1 MAKPCSTHHAPV
13 DSGADLVSA
22 LAQIG
27 AQIDHQ
33 PLRSSALARIMR
45 ETFHGS
51 DAGGAWDW
59 RMAYDLM
66 QAAAVQ
72 MLLRGDGA
80 AGDIAAAK
88 LLASRLLTETRRS
101 EQQIRLQQFSTP
113 LPYAALVVRAAAI
126 RKGETVLEPSAGT
139 SALAAFA
146 ARAGATLLLNEIDPF
161 RQRLLRALFGGE
173 VTGHDGEHIDDLLQ
187 TPVLPDIVVMN
198 PPFASSVDRARDKHI
213 AAKHLIGAAKRL
225 APGGRLVAIMLP
237 GFTPERDA
245 AHWARACGLLTPRLA
260 LTIPG
265 QVYRK
270 LGTTVETQLMV
281 FDKVQED
288 GEMIRAAVQDLEEAL
303 PFVDTV
309 AANRPET
316 RPVQRAATNPHAR
329 SVGPLLVTRKR
340 PVAKVAASNAQTNAA
355 IPLTF
360 TSLEAPRDNTPVSDI
375 YARYRP
381 QRIEIA
387 GAQEHPTPLVESI
400 AMASVAPPMP
410 SNTGSDDLRLPARL
424 IEEGHLSEAQ
434 LETIIMAH
442 DAHGRDLPGR
452 FTIDDDQTKLTRA
465 DDDPYACHYRLGYFL
480 GDGTGCGK
488 GRECAGLILV
498 NWLAGRRKAIWVSKS
513 ATLIEDAIRDWTDL
527 GGSPA
532 DIQPLSKWKP
542 DQPVPMGDGIL
553 FVTYATL
560 RSAGKCGTTRL
571 SQILDWMGDD
581 FDGVLAFDEA
591 HAMQNA
597 AGSEQGRGVKPS
609 QQGLAGLRLQLAA
622 PRARVFYISATG
634 ATSVHNLAYAARLG
648 LWGQGPEYPFPSR
661 ESFVSAMEAG
671 GVAAMEVVARD
682 LKTLGLYT
690 ARALSFD
697 GVEYDV
703 LEHALTPAQIEVY
716 DAYAGAFRTIHHNL
730 EAALTATGVN
740 DASGET
746 NASAARA
753 SAKSRFESTKQRFF
767 NHLLMGMK
775 APTIIRAIEEDLAAG
790 KACVIQVVST
800 GESLLKRRL
809 ETTDPEDEL
818 VEGALTQRDY
828 VLGYLEQAFPIHAQ
842 KLVEID
848 GTMVAEPL
856 RDETGALVVSREA
869 LALRDAAMMD
879 LMTLAPIPSALDQI
893 LWAFGD
899 EAVAEVTGRS
909 IRPLKAEDGHL
920 FIEKRAASSNSSETQ
935 AFMDGEK
942 DILIFS
948 DAGGTGRSYHAAQ
961 TAKNQKRRRHY
972 LLEPGWRADA
982 AIQGLGRTH
991 RSAQVSAPFF
1001 RVCTSDVHGE
1011 KRFTSTIAKR
1021 LNQLGALT
1029 KGQRETGSQGMFREE
1044 DNLESPI
1051 ARAALRGYFADLA
1064 AGRAEAMSYESFTD
1078 WTALRLI
1085 DKDGV
1090 LLEELPPIQRFLNR
1104 VLALP
1109 IHMQNA
1115 LFAEFMR
1122 RIADQTERARAA
1134 GMLDLGVETLR
1145 GEKIEQVSTEDLWT
1159 CPKSGAVTR
1168 IIGLEV
1174 TDPVHVLGAEE
1185 AISRNLDKTTMVNRA
1200 SGRAALISARPMQ
1213 MYDEDIVTLMRKA
1226 VRPNGSS
1233 YLEEMRFESS
1243 AWEEIGKSEFIR
1255 LWDEE
1260 AAALPKT
1267 TTTKLYLLTGL
1278 LLPIWKDI
1286 PTTNERIYRVTPDGA
1301 TAMIGRTLS
1310 EDGAA
1315 ALRARFLVSDPQT
1328 PQEMLTAA
1336 LGTTAPVDLGR
1347 GLTLTRRRVAGEMRL
1362 ELGGADRGMIDGL
1375 KALGCF
1381 TEIIAFQLRVFLP
1394 HEEGVDTLGI
1404 LARIVGQGTS
1414 KAADQAA

>member
-1 MAKPCSTHHAPV
+1 MSKPNPANPAFPISDT
-13 DSGADLVSA
+13 DLASA
-22 LAQIG
+22 LAQIC
-27 AQIDHQ
+27 AEIVHQ

-72 MLLRGDGA
+72 VLLRGEGA
-80 AGDIAAAK
+80 SGDIAAAR

-113 LPYAALVVRAAAI
+113 LPFAVLVLRAAAI

-139 SALAAFA
+139 GALAAFA

-173 VTGHDGEHIDDLLQ
+173 VTGHDREHIDDLLQ
-187 TPVLPDIVVMN
+187 SPLLPDVVVMN
-198 PPFASSVDRARDKHI
+198 PPFASSVDRSRDKHI
-213 AAKHLIGAAKRL
+213 AAKHLIAAAKRL
-225 APGGRLVAIMLP
+225 AHGGRLVAIMPP

-245 AHWARACGLLTPRLA
+245 PHWSRACGLLTPRLA
-260 LTIPG
+260 LTMPG

-270 LGTTVETQLMV
+270 LGTSVETQLMV

-288 GEMIRAAVQDLEEAL
+288 GEMIRASVQGLDEAL
-303 PFVDTV
+303 PFVDAV
-309 AANRPET
+309 AATRPEM
-316 RPVQRAATNPHAR
+316 RPVQQAAAIPHAR
-329 SVGPLLVTRKR
+329 PTVPSSAPRNR
-340 PVAKVAASNAQTNAA
+340 RAAPVAASKSRANAVV
-355 IPLTF
+355 PLTF
-360 TSLEAPRDNTPVSDI
+360 KSLDIPRDNTPISDI
-375 YARYRP
+375 YARYHP

-387 GAQEHPTPLVESI
+387 DAQEHPTPLVESI
-400 AMASVAPPMP
+400 AMASVAPPVP
-410 SNTGSDDLRLPARL
+410 SGAASAELRLPAKL

-465 DDDPYACHYRLGYFL
+465 DNDPDANAYRLGYFL

-542 DQPVPMGDGIL
+542 DQLIPMGDGIL

-571 SQILDWMGDD
+571 SKILDWMGKD

-622 PRARVFYISATG
+622 PRAR
-634 ATSVHNLAYAARLG
+634 
-648 LWGQGPEYPFPSR
+648 
-661 ESFVSAMEAG
+661 
-671 GVAAMEVVARD
+671 
-682 LKTLGLYT
+682 
-690 ARALSFD
+690 ALSFD

-703 LEHALTPAQIEVY
+703 LEHALTPAQIEIY

-775 APTIIRAIEEDLAAG
+775 APTIIRAIEDDLAAG
-790 KACVIQVVST
+790 NACVIQVVST

-809 ETTDPEDEL
+809 ETMDAEDEL
-818 VEGALTQRDY
+818 VEGALTPRDY

-848 GTMVAEPL
+848 GNMVAEPL

-869 LALRDAAMMD
+869 LALRDAAMME

-909 IRPLKAEDGHL
+909 IRPLKAADGHL
-920 FIEKRAASSNSSETQ
+920 FIEKRSASSNSSETQ

-942 DILIFS
+942 NILIFS

-1021 LNQLGALT
+1021 LDQLGALT

-1122 RIADQTERARAA
+1122 RIADQSERARAA
-1134 GMLDLGVETLR
+1134 GTLDLGVETLR

-1174 TDPVHVLGAEE
+1174 TDPVYILGADE
-1185 AISRNLDKTTMVNRA
+1185 AMSRNPDKLPMVNRA

-1233 YLEEMRFESS
+1233 YLEETRFELS
-1243 AWEEIGKSEFIR
+1243 AWEEIGKPEFTR
-1255 LWDEE
+1255 LWDAE
-1260 AAALPKT
+1260 AASLPKT

-1301 TAMIGRTLS
+1301 TPMIGRTLS
-1310 EDGAA
+1310 EEGAA
-1315 ALRARFLVSDPQT
+1315 ALRARFLVSNPQT
-1328 PQEMLTAA
+1328 PQKMLTAA
-1336 LGTTAPVDLGR
+1336 LGTTASVDLGR

-1362 ELGGADRGMIDGL
+1362 ELCGADKGMIEGL
-1375 KALGCF
+1375 KTMGCF

-1394 HEEGVDTLGI
+1394 HGDGIDTAGI
-1404 LARIVGQGTS
+1404 LSRIVGQGTS
-1414 KAADQAA
+1414 KAAEQAA

>member
-1 MAKPCSTHHAPV
+1 MSRPKPANPALSISDT
-13 DSGADLVSA
+13 DLATA
-22 LAQIG
+22 LKQIG
-27 AQIDHQ
+27 VEIAHQ
-33 PLRSSALARIMR
+33 PLRSSVLARIMR

-51 DAGGAWDW
+51 DASGAWDW

-72 MLLRGDGA
+72 MLLREGA
-80 AGDIAAAK
+80 KGDIAGAK
-88 LLASRLLTETRRS
+88 LLASLLLTETRRS

-113 LPYAALVVRAAAI
+113 LAFATMVVRAAAI

-139 SALAAFA
+139 GALAAFA
-146 ARAGATLLLNEIDPF
+146 ARAGGTFLLNEIDPF

-173 VTGHDGEHIDDLLQ
+173 VTDHDGEHIDDLLQ
-187 TPVLPDIVVMN
+187 TPVLPDVVVMN
-198 PPFASSVDRARDKHI
+198 PPFASSVDRSRDKHI
-213 AAKHLIGAAKRL
+213 AAKHLIAAAKRL
-225 APGGRLVAIMLP
+225 APGGRLVAIMPP

-245 AHWARACGLLTPRLA
+245 AHWSRACGLLTPRLA
-260 LTIPG
+260 LTMPG

-270 LGTTVETQLMV
+270 LGTSVETQLMV

-288 GEMIRAAVQDLEEAL
+288 GEMIRASVRDLDEAL
-303 PFVDTV
+303 AYVDAV
-309 AANRPET
+309 AATRTEMRPMQQAAAIPHR
-316 RPVQRAATNPHAR
+316 RPTVLSSAPRKTATAPAA
-329 SVGPLLVTRKR
+329 VTK
-340 PVAKVAASNAQTNAA
+340 PQANAA
-355 IPLTF
+355 ISLTF
-360 TSLEAPRDNTPVSDI
+360 TNLETPRDNTPVSDI

-410 SNTGSDDLRLPARL
+410 SGTASAELRLPARL

-465 DDDPYACHYRLGYFL
+465 DDDPDARVYRLGYFL

-542 DQPVPMGDGIL
+542 DQPIPMGDGIL
-553 FVTYATL
+553 FATYATL

-571 SQILDWMGDD
+571 SQILDWMGEG
-581 FDGVLAFDEA
+581 FKGVLAFDEA

-703 LEHALTPAQIEVY
+703 LEHALTPAQIEIY

-775 APTIIRAIEEDLAAG
+775 APSIIRAIKDDLAVG

-809 ETTDPEDEL
+809 ETMDPEDDL
-818 VEGALTQRDY
+818 VEGALTPRDY
-828 VLGYLEQAFPIHAQ
+828 VLC
-842 KLVEID
+842 
-848 GTMVAEPL
+848 
-856 RDETGALVVSREA
+856 GA
-869 LALRDAAMMD
+869 
-879 LMTLAPIPSALDQI
+879 
-893 LWAFGD
+893 
-899 EAVAEVTGRS
+899 
-909 IRPLKAEDGHL
+909 
-920 FIEKRAASSNSSETQ
+920 
-935 AFMDGEK
+935 
-942 DILIFS
+942 
-948 DAGGTGRSYHAAQ
+948 
-961 TAKNQKRRRHY
+961 
-972 LLEPGWRADA
+972 
-982 AIQGLGRTH
+982 
-991 RSAQVSAPFF
+991 
-1001 RVCTSDVHGE
+1001 
-1011 KRFTSTIAKR
+1011 
-1021 LNQLGALT
+1021 
-1029 KGQRETGSQGMFREE
+1029 
-1044 DNLESPI
+1044 
-1051 ARAALRGYFADLA
+1051 
-1064 AGRAEAMSYESFTD
+1064 
-1078 WTALRLI
+1078 
-1085 DKDGV
+1085 
-1090 LLEELPPIQRFLNR
+1090 
-1104 VLALP
+1104 
-1109 IHMQNA
+1109 
-1115 LFAEFMR
+1115 
-1122 RIADQTERARAA
+1122 
-1134 GMLDLGVETLR
+1134 
-1145 GEKIEQVSTEDLWT
+1145 
-1159 CPKSGAVTR
+1159 
-1168 IIGLEV
+1168 
-1174 TDPVHVLGAEE
+1174 
-1185 AISRNLDKTTMVNRA
+1185 
-1200 SGRAALISARPMQ
+1200 
-1213 MYDEDIVTLMRKA
+1213 
-1226 VRPNGSS
+1226 
-1233 YLEEMRFESS
+1233 
-1243 AWEEIGKSEFIR
+1243 
-1255 LWDEE
+1255 
-1260 AAALPKT
+1260 
-1267 TTTKLYLLTGL
+1267 
-1278 LLPIWKDI
+1278 
-1286 PTTNERIYRVTPDGA
+1286 
-1301 TAMIGRTLS
+1301 
-1310 EDGAA
+1310 
-1315 ALRARFLVSDPQT
+1315 
-1328 PQEMLTAA
+1328 
-1336 LGTTAPVDLGR
+1336 
-1347 GLTLTRRRVAGEMRL
+1347 
-1362 ELGGADRGMIDGL
+1362 
-1375 KALGCF
+1375 
-1381 TEIIAFQLRVFLP
+1381 P
-1394 HEEGVDTLGI
+1394 HNT
-1404 LARIVGQGTS
+1404 
-1414 KAADQAA
+1414 